1 MQVNKLLRAAP
12 SRIAGRFGA
21 RAVVAL
27 LALYWVNI
35 LVLGNI
41 GVVQLP
47 LGVALALFAPGF
59 VLTRLTGVNTE
70 RTGVHI
76 ASIVGASVVV
86 VALSAIGSAA
96 MLTAFGAE
104 RTFTFRPLAATL
116 TGVLLALLALLYAR
130 GGSASWGD
138 IGTFRVRGGEAALL
152 CLPVL
157 GVVAAALIRQY
168 GSNLGSFAF
177 VTVLAITL
185 VVFWYRSEAGRAYPL
200 GVFAVSLALLLHT
213 NFTSPHIVG
222 ADIQGLYAIANHA
235 FLTES
240 WFPALAGFG
249 GSIPVMTAVPA
260 AVAMLLGAPLLVTFK
275 LLFVF
280 LFALAPVGLYYV
292 SEDVFD
298 PDIAFFSASFFALYH
313 LSFAFTPGKQLVA
326 ETFAVL
332 ALFALSVDSER
343 ATQPA
348 LLVLFSAGMVFS
360 HYGVTYVFAI
370 SLLVASI
377 LLAAARQVR
386 MDITGRIP
394 LAYPVVLL
402 AAASVW
408 YALTA
413 PALAGRIAAI
423 PAEMLAQ
430 LSVLFSG
437 GAVERS
443 GVTYVAT
450 EATLLQYLNILL
462 YGVLVALIAVG
473 LAHLLFATFLSR
485 PVLAG
490 LRSRTGGDG
499 PVAPEYVALA
509 LPAFLFLGSSFV
521 FVLGLWADRVLQLA
535 LVVLAPL
542 VPLGYRAISRAMP
555 SGVTSRVTMG
565 RAAPLVALLVALLL
579 FSSGFAGAAVGDAS
593 TSTFD
598 ASANDLSF
606 EADDLRAVEWLRT
619 NPDIERSE
627 TAPAGEDGVLSVDH
641 PERVQVYTDPGSYQL
656 LRSTLSPRYYTVEL
670 VQLKNQ
676 WQPSVT
682 PERVGSGYV
691 LLREEAIVDTPDEGP
706 VPSSVLTESE
716 ASQLRERGT
725 VVYNRDG
732 VQIVRVVDDGEA

>member
-1 MQVNKLLRAAP
+1 MSVNIPSRAAL
-12 SRIAGRFGA
+12 SRIDSRFGA
-21 RAVVAL
+21 KAVVAL
-27 LALYWVNI
+27 LALYWVNV

-59 VLTRLTGVNTE
+59 VLTRFTGMNTE
-70 RTGVHI
+70 RTGVHV

-86 VALSAIGSAA
+86 VALSTIGAA
-96 MLTAFGAE
+96 AVLTALGAE
-104 RTFTFRPLAATL
+104 RTLAFRPLAATL

-130 GGSASWGD
+130 GGSASRGD
-138 IGTFRVRGGEAALL
+138 IGTLRMSGGKAALL
-152 CLPVL
+152 CLPIL
-157 GVVAAALIRQY
+157 GVVAAALMRQY
-168 GSNLGSFAF
+168 GSNIGSFAF
-177 VTVLAITL
+177 VAVLAISL
-185 VVFWYRSEAGRAYPL
+185 VALWYRSEVGRVYPL
-200 GVFAVSLALLLHT
+200 GVFAISLALLLHI
-213 NFTSPHIVG
+213 NLTSPHIVG

-235 FLTES
+235 FLTKS
-240 WFPALAGFG
+240 WFPALAGYG

-260 AVAMLLGAPLLVTFK
+260 AIAMLLGAPLLVTFK

-280 LFALAPVGLYYV
+280 LFALAPVVLYYV

-298 PDIAFFSASFFALYH
+298 PDIAFFGASFFALYH

-343 ATQPA
+343 AAQPA
-348 LLVLFSAGMVFS
+348 LLVLFSAGIVFS
-360 HYGVTYVFAI
+360 HYGVTYVFAV

-377 LLAAARQVR
+377 LLAVARQVR

-394 LAYPVVLL
+394 PAYPVVLL

-408 YALTA
+408 YTLTA
-413 PALAGRIAAI
+413 PALADRIAAI

-430 LSVLFSG
+430 FSVLLSG

-450 EATLLQYLNILL
+450 ETTLLQYLNILL

-473 LAHLLFATFLSR
+473 LMHLLFATFLSR

-490 LRSRTGGDG
+490 IGSRTGGDG
-499 PVAPEYVALA
+499 PVASEYVALA
-509 LPAFLFLGSSFV
+509 LPVFLFLGSSFV
-521 FVLGLWADRVLQLA
+521 FVFGLWADRVLQLS

-542 VPLGYRAISRAMP
+542 VPLGYRAIARAMP
-555 SGVTSRVTMG
+555 SGVTSRVTTG
-565 RAAPLVALLVALLL
+565 QAAPLVALLLALLL

-619 NPDIERSE
+619 NPNIERSE
-627 TAPAGEDGVLSVDH
+627 TAPAGEDDLLLVDH

-656 LRSTLSPRYYTVEL
+656 LRSTLSPRYYAVEL
-670 VQLKNQ
+670 VQLKNR
-676 WQPSVT
+676 WQPSVA

-691 LLREEAIVDTPDEGP
+691 LLREKAIVDTPDSGP
-706 VPSSVLTESE
+706 VPPSVLTESE

-725 VVYNRDG
+725 VVYNRNG

>member
-1 MQVNKLLRAAP
+1 MPANKLLRAAP

-70 RTGVHI
+70 QTGVHI

-116 TGVLLALLALLYAR
+116 TGILLALLALLYAR

-249 GSIPVMTAVPA
+249 WSIPVMTAVPA

-490 LRSRTGGDG
+490 LRSRTGRDG
-499 PVAPEYVALA
+499 LVAPEYVLLA
-509 LPAFLFLGSSFV
+509 LPVFLFLGSSFV

-606 EADDLRAVEWLRT
+606 EADDLQAVEWLRT

-627 TAPAGEDGVLSVDH
+627 TAPAGEDDVLSVDH

-691 LLREEAIVDTPDEGP
+691 LLREKAIVDTPDEGP